1 MNRELWIK
9 DIIGKVLE
17 PEGFSYIGRELQP
30 KEFFYIGEGTSRFQ
44 IGRAHV

>member
-1 MNRELWIK
+1 MNFLIRRGEKMNRELWIK

-30 KEFFYIGEGTSRFQ
+30 KEFF
-44 IGRAHV
+44 